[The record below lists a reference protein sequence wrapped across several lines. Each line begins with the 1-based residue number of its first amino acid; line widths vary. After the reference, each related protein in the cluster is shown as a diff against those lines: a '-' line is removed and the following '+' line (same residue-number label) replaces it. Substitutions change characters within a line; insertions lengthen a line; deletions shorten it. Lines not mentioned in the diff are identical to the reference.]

1 MEELQSLLTSTR
13 GCKNSGSFFPK
24 KCYSR
29 QQSDPFVVMVKK
41 KKQQSLLFKSSQSAG
56 GDLGTW
62 ILKSELNWSSME
74 KSLPLD
80 PSEEGMM
87 SLACNSLAS
96 TSVSPF
102 QALLD
107 QHHLQQ
113 PSSIVRWCLQQQ
125 RAGSLS
131 SRAAAARSL
140 PLQELQ
146 HNNNLANNNNDT
158 TEVPRAPP
166 CTPPCSQRAVILIP
180 DTQQVMMAREV
191 IDLTDSPF

>member
-1 MEELQSLLTSTR
+1 M
-13 GCKNSGSFFPK
+13 
-24 KCYSR
+24 
-29 QQSDPFVVMVKK
+29 KK
-41 KKQQSLLFKSSQSAG
+41 KKQQEALLLKSSQSGG

-62 ILKSELNWSSME
+62 MMKSGLNWSSME
-74 KSLPLD
+74 KSPPLH
-80 PSEEGMM
+80 PSKEAEGMI

-113 PSSIVRWCLQQQ
+113 PSSIVRRCLQQQ
-125 RAGSLS
+125 KDGSLS

-140 PLQELQ
+140 PLQDLQ
-146 HNNNLANNNNDT
+146 HNNNHANNNNYRT
-158 TEVPRAPP
+158 TEVLGAPAP
-166 CTPPCSQRAVILIP
+166 TPCSQRAVILIP
-180 DTQQVMMAREV
+180 DTPEVMMAREV